1 MVTLACCHMNST
13 QQQAQ
18 QASTSHSVQDVHCQC
33 ICYKCAYALHPC
45 PREPHSQLKESR
57 HGRRKETTSLHTLM
71 RGQFK
76 QKQSSQGHRTS
87 PTVTHNSSRQNVL
100 QSNPSSLPHRTHT
113 SPPCALHILLQR
125 LLRCT
130 VLRQV
135 SVLALAPA
143 LSPKGFSFL
152 LPSPVYLSK
161 RDCFAL
167 PLPFLFPD
175 FYLWI
180 AKMEDIF
187 LVQCS
192 DIPGRITN
200 HVIES
205 HFSKVMRRCRGPVA
219 PCGTSTTGYTLRFQ
233 IKPQVMKEK
242 RIPNNVSSP
251 SHEAGTHGWSGHA
264 SDRITQLRWIRI
276 LIVVHISLQFHRK
289 SKICFTPFQTFQ
301 TKTNK
306 NKQK

>member
-1 MVTLACCHMNST
+1 M
-13 QQQAQ
+13 
-18 QASTSHSVQDVHCQC
+18 
-33 ICYKCAYALHPC
+33 
-45 PREPHSQLKESR
+45 
-57 HGRRKETTSLHTLM
+57 
-71 RGQFK
+71 
-76 QKQSSQGHRTS
+76 
-87 PTVTHNSSRQNVL
+87 
-100 QSNPSSLPHRTHT
+100 
-113 SPPCALHILLQR
+113 
-125 LLRCT
+125 
-130 VLRQV
+130 
-135 SVLALAPA
+135 LALAPA

-180 AKMEDIF
+180 CKMEDIF

-200 HVIES
+200 QVIES

-219 PCGTSTTGYTLRFQ
+219 GYTLGFQ

-306 NKQK
+306 NEQK